1 MRHRAVLH
9 GNFCM
14 THRRSILN
22 MKSLVIALLLFVFS
36 VQGMGMA
43 AGINVLDASRPL
55 ACAKKHDAL
64 ASASVFASEEDI
76 EALKIFCIAEELS
89 DYVALEPALTSLRH
103 HTPSNAAAAWIP
115 VSIILP
121 LALPPPRS

>member
-1 MRHRAVLH
+1 
-9 GNFCM
+9 
-14 THRRSILN
+14 
-22 MKSLVIALLLFVFS
+22 MKSWIIALLLFVFS

-55 ACAKKHDAL
+55 ACAKKHDAQAN
-64 ASASVFASEEDI
+64 ASAIAADEYN
-76 EALKIFCIAEELS
+76 EALTIFCIAEELS
-89 DYVALEPALTSLRH
+89 DYVVLEPALTSLRH